1 MEKKTHILMIDDD
14 KDILRII
21 CGYLVREGYEVLSA
35 HDGNEGRE
43 IARRLQPELILLD
56 INMPV
61 MDGYKTLEYLKHD
74 KETAHIPVIFLTNE
88 DLSIESENAWK
99 VLGIAGY
106 IPKSETREF
115 MLSTIQKAIGGTPPT
130 PSIETP

>member
-1 MEKKTHILMIDDD
+1 MENKTHILLVDDD
-14 KDILRII
+14 SDFQRIC
-21 CGYLVREGYEVLSA
+21 CGWLSHKGFEMLSA

-43 IARRLQPELILLD
+43 MTRRLQPQLILLD

-74 KETAHIPVIFLTNE
+74 KETAHIPVVFLTNE

-99 VLGIAGY
+99 ALGVSGY
-106 IPKSETREF
+106 IPKSENREF
-115 MLSTIQKAIGGTPPT
+115 MIEVIQRAIGTPPPT